1 VAAGRSLVTAVA
13 ASALRV
19 VRVLALSPLCMPSV
33 DEHLDVWI
41 GVKLLPQ
48 IVEETIMAPRHDEQP
63 MRYVQASLGTADV
76 VLEQPKGRNLTH
88 CRRKVSRCQAWP
100 GNGAWI
106 AGAMVL
112 LLLGCAGL
120 TCRPA
125 SITVAKK
132 EERARLEATPRGFT
146 SETGRLEELRR
157 PEIVREYW
165 VLDAGGTWHR
175 ISLEQ
180 YRAAEVG
187 QVLDLCQ

>member
-1 VAAGRSLVTAVA
+1 MNNRRGMSWL
-13 ASALRV
+13 
-19 VRVLALSPLCMPSV
+19 
-33 DEHLDVWI
+33 
-41 GVKLLPQ
+41 
-48 IVEETIMAPRHDEQP
+48 
-63 MRYVQASLGTADV
+63 LGTAGV
-76 VLEQPKGRNLTH
+76 AFKQPEGQNLTH
-88 CRRKVSRCQAWP
+88 CRGRVSRCQAWL
-100 GNGAWI
+100 GNSAWI
-106 AGAMVL
+106 AGALVV

-125 SITVAKK
+125 SITVAQK

-175 ISLEQ
+175 VSLEQ

-187 QVLDLCQ
+187 QALDLCR